1 MAEVTF
7 RTSGST
13 GDPKVVVRDVQA
25 MHADAAMLART
36 FGAAFSK
43 AERFV
48 SSVARD
54 HFYGA
59 LWLGMLPVE
68 LGVPVADTTVTSVED
83 METASAGGSFV
94 FVTTPSFLERVLRH
108 PETASLKGRVVD
120 VVVSG
125 GALRA
130 ETSEAAEAVIGVV
143 PLEIYGSTEAGSIA
157 WRRRSG
163 SGLFQL
169 FDGVEGFA
177 DPQGELVVKSRF
189 AAESP
194 LATHDVARFVSARE
208 FELLGRTDRL
218 AKVLESFVS
227 LSAVERVLESHPF
240 IVAARAETVDVD
252 GVARVGAIAVL
263 SEAGREAL
271 AHGTFAAVAAAIRR
285 ETVAATGSLAF
296 PRRLRFVQEM
306 PSDARGK
313 TTAAAVR
320 AALAANCREPV
331 VLAWTATARSL
342 DAEMAFPADGEWFS
356 GHFPGFPILPGVAQ
370 LFFLRLFA
378 RRAFGAFPEA
388 AIFKNIKFKRPIRPG
403 KRVRLKLERSNQCDF
418 SFEYS
423 VGGAVASSGI
433 VHAPPSR

>member
-1 MAEVTF
+1 MAEITF

-13 GDPKVVVRDVQA
+13 GDPKVVVRDAQA
-25 MHADAAMLART
+25 MHADAAMLARA
-36 FGAAFSK
+36 FGATFAK
-43 AERFV
+43 AERFL

-59 LWLGMLPVE
+59 LWLGMLPGE
-68 LGVPVADTTVTSVED
+68 LGMPVADTTVTSVED
-83 METASAGGSFV
+83 IEVASAGGSFV

-130 ETSEAAEAVIGVV
+130 ETSKAAVAILGVA
-143 PLEIYGSTEAGSIA
+143 PLEIYGSTEAGSVA
-157 WRRRSG
+157 WRRRSN
-163 SGLFQL
+163 SDLFQL

-177 DPQGELVVKSRF
+177 DPKGELVVKSRF

-218 AKVLESFVS
+218 AKVLESYVS
-227 LSAVERVLESHPF
+227 LSAVERALESHPF
-240 IVAARAETVDVD
+240 IVAARAEAVDID

-285 ETVAATGSLAF
+285 ETVSATGSLAF

-331 VLAWTATARSL
+331 VLAWTATARAL

-378 RRAFGAFPEA
+378 RRAFGAFPET

-403 KRVRLKLERSNQCDF
+403 GRVRLKVERVDQCDF

-423 VGGAVASSGI
+423 VDGSVSSSGI

>member
-13 GDPKVVVRDVQA
+13 GDPRVVVRDVQA
-25 MHADAAMLART
+25 MHADAAMLARA
-36 FGAAFSK
+36 FGAEFSK
-43 AERFV
+43 AERIV

-83 METASAGGSFV
+83 IEVASAGGSFV

-130 ETSEAAEAVIGVV
+130 ETSKAAVAILGVA
-143 PLEIYGSTEAGSIA
+143 PLEIYGSTEAGSVA
-157 WRRRSG
+157 WRRRSN
-163 SGLFQL
+163 SDLFQL

-177 DPQGELVVKSRF
+177 DPKGELVVKSRF

-218 AKVLESFVS
+218 AKVLESYVS
-227 LSAVERVLESHPF
+227 LSAVERALESHPF
-240 IVAARAETVDVD
+240 IVAARAEAVDID

-285 ETVAATGSLAF
+285 ETVSATGSLAF

-331 VLAWTATARSL
+331 VLAWTATARAL

-378 RRAFGAFPEA
+378 RRAFGAFPET

-403 KRVRLKLERSNQCDF
+403 GRVRLKVERVDQCDF

-423 VGGAVASSGI
+423 VDGSVSSSGI

>member
-13 GDPKVVVRDVQA
+13 GDPRVVVRDVQA
-25 MHADAAMLART
+25 MHADAAMLARA
-36 FGAAFSK
+36 FGAEFSK
-43 AERFV
+43 AERIV

-83 METASAGGSFV
+83 IEVASAGGSFV

-130 ETSEAAEAVIGVV
+130 ETSKAAVAILGVA
-143 PLEIYGSTEAGSIA
+143 PLEIYGSTEAGSVA
-157 WRRRSG
+157 WRRRSN
-163 SGLFQL
+163 SDLFQL

-177 DPQGELVVKSRF
+177 DPKGELVVKSRF

-227 LSAVERVLESHPF
+227 LSAVERALESHPF
-240 IVAARAETVDVD
+240 IVAARAEAVDID

-285 ETVAATGSLAF
+285 ETVSATGSLAF

-331 VLAWTATARSL
+331 VLAWTATARAL

-378 RRAFGAFPEA
+378 RRAFGAFPET

-403 KRVRLKLERSNQCDF
+403 GRVRLKVERVDQCDF

-423 VGGAVASSGI
+423 VDGSVSSSGI

>member
-1 MAEVTF
+1 MAEITF

-13 GDPKVVVRDVQA
+13 GGPKAVVRDVYA
-25 MHADAAMLART
+25 MHADAAMLARA

-68 LGVPVADTTVTSVED
+68 LGLPVADATVASVED
-83 METASAGGSFV
+83 IETASADGSFV
-94 FVTTPSFLERVLRH
+94 FVTTPSILERVLRH
-108 PETASLKGRVVD
+108 PEASALKGRVVD

-125 GALRA
+125 GPLRA
-130 ETSEAAEAVIGVV
+130 ETSEVAAAVLGVA

-163 SGLFQL
+163 SSLFRL

-189 AAESP
+189 AVESP

-218 AKVLESFVS
+218 AKVLESFIS
-227 LSAVERVLESHPF
+227 LSAVERALESHPF
-240 IVAARAETVDVD
+240 IAAARAETVDVD

-271 AHGTFAAVAAAIRR
+271 ASGTFTAVAAAIRR

-306 PSDARGK
+306 PCDARGK

-320 AALAANCREPV
+320 AALVANCREPV
-331 VLAWTATARSL
+331 VLAWTATARSI

-378 RRAFGAFPEA
+378 CRAFGAFPEA
-388 AIFKNIKFKRPIRPG
+388 ALFKNIKFKRPIRPG
-403 KRVRLKLERSNQCDF
+403 ERVRLKVERSSQCDF

-423 VGGAVASSGI
+423 VGGAVGRHRLI
-433 VHAPPSR
+433 QR